1 MDDTST
7 RGELIT
13 MVKISSFCHRKPC
26 YIFSGTTGKWQ
37 EIEEP
42 APAGLAFS
50 GMAAMGNCVYQVGG
64 RENLYTGDNIERNW
78 KHSPGVMEYCTTR
91 Y

>member
-1 MDDTST
+1 MADTSM

-13 MVKISSFCHRKPC
+13 MIKTSSFCHRKPC

-50 GMAAMGNCVYQVGG
+50 GMAAMGNCVYLVSAIT
-64 RENLYTGDNIERNW
+64 YISTFKDYA
-78 KHSPGVMEYCTTR
+78 K
-91 Y
+91 